1 MWKIDKI
8 LIAATLILGSVAP
21 ASAQWVVFDPANWV
35 QNYATAIQTLQ
46 QYETQLQELQN
57 SYQQLKSLGNDG
69 PVSNNTLNQ
78 LQYGLQT
85 SQALEQALGNGQNAA
100 QNLTAAYGASGSGTF
115 TGWISSLNQQGSLQ
129 AQSVN
134 NLAQAS
140 VSANQAV
147 ADAQQQWDKANSSID
162 AAPGTRAQLMIV
174 NRSLM
179 TLIQQNQATNQALS
193 ALVAN
198 EAQRTAQKN
207 VQTISGAQQAADST
221 LMNQINSGSNWM
233 VQTYGG
239 QGN

>member
-1 MWKIDKI
+1 MRKIDKI
-8 LIAATLILGSVAP
+8 LIAAGLVLGLVAP
-21 ASAQWVVFDPANWV
+21 ASAQWAVLDVANLA
-35 QNYATAIQTLQ
+35 QNYATASQTLE
-46 QYETQLQELQN
+46 QYITQLQELQN
-57 SYQQLKSLGNDG
+57 SYQQLQALGGDG
-69 PVSNNTLNQ
+69 PVNNNALNQ

-100 QNLTAAYGASGSGTF
+100 QNLTAAYGASGSGSF
-115 TGWISSLNQQGSLQ
+115 AGWISSLNQQGSLQ

-140 VSANQAV
+140 VSSNQAV
-147 ADAQQQWDKANSSID
+147 ADAQKQWYKANSSID
-162 AAPGTRAQLMIV
+162 SAPGTRAQLMIV

-207 VQTISGAQQAADST
+207 ASTMYGTQQAADQA
-221 LMNQINSGSNWM
+221 LQNNIQNGNNWLT
-233 VQTYGG
+233 QTYGG
-239 QGN
+239 SN